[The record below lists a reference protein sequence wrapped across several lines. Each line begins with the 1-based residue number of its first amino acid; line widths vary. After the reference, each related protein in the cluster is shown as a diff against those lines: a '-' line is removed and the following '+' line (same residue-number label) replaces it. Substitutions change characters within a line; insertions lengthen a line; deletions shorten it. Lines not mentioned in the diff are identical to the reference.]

1 MWSIDLQFNN
11 NNDNDD
17 DDGARKKNIY
27 KEEKKQKMGIR
38 DGPAAIRY
46 DLTCHGA
53 LGANTVTEQTCFFFP
68 KIISF
73 GAPKVAECTLCTAV
87 VVVVVALCVVN
98 IDL

>member
-1 MWSIDLQFNN
+1 MMMMMMVHVK
-11 NNDNDD
+11 
-17 DDGARKKNIY
+17 RIY
-27 KEEKKQKMGIR
+27 VHDKEENKQKMGIR

-87 VVVVVALCVVN
+87 VVVVALCVVN